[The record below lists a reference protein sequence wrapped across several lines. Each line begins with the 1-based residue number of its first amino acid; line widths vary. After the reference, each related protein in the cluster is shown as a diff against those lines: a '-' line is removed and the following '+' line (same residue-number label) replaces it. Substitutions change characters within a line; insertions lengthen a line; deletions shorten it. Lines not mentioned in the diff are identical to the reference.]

1 MPLLGATFVIYIN
14 FVEKLP
20 MGKIIL
26 EGLEFYAYH
35 GCFKEEQLIGGK
47 YIIDLELSLDLSKAV
62 KSDNLED
69 TINYSEVYTIAKQ
82 EMDKP
87 SKLVE
92 HVAGRIVE
100 SLFGTFSSLDAVVLK
115 LSKMN
120 PPVNGQMKSA
130 SVIIER
136 RRKQ

>member
-1 MPLLGATFVIYIN
+1 M
-14 FVEKLP
+14 E
-20 MGKIIL
+20 KIIL

-47 YIIDLELSLDLSKAV
+47 YIVDLELSLDLSKAV
-62 KSDNLED
+62 ISDNLED
-69 TINYSEVYTIAKQ
+69 TINYSEVYNITKL
-82 EMDKP
+82 EMEKP

-92 HVAGRIVE
+92 HIAGRIADR
-100 SLFGTFSSLDAVVLK
+100 LFEAFSNLDGVVIK